1 MRYISL
7 VLFGASAAF
16 LAEASAD
23 SSSAVPES
31 YEDVERRLCLRPGPS
46 PMDAPPAAVSMRRAG
61 EEPALPADRSIS
73 LDGAWQL
80 VEAGG
85 DWASAVPARV
95 PGSIHVARQEAGAYG
110 DPYFACNDLVAK
122 KDSFKDWCLRRT
134 FTLDA
139 ATAAAPLMLE
149 FGGVCHA
156 CTVRLNGRQLG
167 PRHIGMFGGPDYDV
181 TGLVVAGT
189 NTLEVWLERAPY
201 WPPRRSIDGSLINPA
216 ANNAWRT
223 TVAFNCCYGWHYA
236 QIPALGI
243 WQSVKLR
250 PIPSVS
256 VDEPFVSTVST
267 DGTMDFFAVLRGK
280 GEIRGRLEGD
290 VRPANFEG
298 SAQSFSADV
307 AGNGE
312 QRVRLRFKI
321 PEPRLWWPNGI
332 GEQSLY
338 AMSLRFVD
346 ADGAVTDGRK
356 FTFGIRTIE
365 MRPLGRNGKPSPDCY
380 NWKLVVNGRE
390 VFMKGTG
397 WCTMDALM
405 RFTKERYD
413 RFLGVA
419 KRQNVNFIRAWG
431 CGLVELDYFYDLC
444 DRYGICVMQEWPIA
458 WGSHQTQPADAL
470 EETVVRGVKRLRSRA
485 SLFFWCGGN
494 EGKAP
499 LEGEVENLNL
509 VGRRTLELDGTR
521 PWHRQERSGQGSLH
535 AYISS
540 WGRKN
545 PAAMMTLEAPFLGEF
560 GIDCFPCMESIR
572 KYTPDAEWNE
582 LERTKGTEAW
592 RIDPDGAVAHHTP
605 KFNTKFDVER
615 QQQHVAMFLPSNSLE
630 NVVLGSQIAQ
640 AIGVRFTL
648 ERARTR
654 FPYCGGASMYKLND
668 VYPAAS
674 WATVDWYGVE
684 KYASFVVADA
694 FAPLTAIARLE
705 RLRSDDKP
713 LDIPLY
719 VVDDADRLAQAGS
732 WRVSLRAYDASL
744 REIRRMDVDGK
755 GSVDRLRRLGKLHL
769 SAEEA
774 ASVPLWIV
782 ADVMIGK
789 ELAGRNFYFV
799 NFEAKQG
806 CLFTSPQTA
815 VEMACEGNVCVFR
828 NTGGRPAVNVH
839 FVCPKASDRFVAED
853 NWFWLEPGETKR
865 VWVSDPE
872 AIERIDWWQ
881 SANMSRAVQL

>member
-1 MRYISL
+1 MKCI
-7 VLFGASAAF
+7 LFAIVGLAPAF
-16 LAEASAD
+16 FAEASAD
-23 SSSAVPES
+23 VPSAGCES
-31 YEDVERRLCLRPGPS
+31 FEDVERRLCLKPGPS
-46 PMDAPPAAVSMRRAG
+46 PMDAPPAVVQMCGAG
-61 EEPALPADRSIS
+61 EEAPKLPADRSIS
-73 LDGAWQL
+73 LDGTWQL
-80 VEAGG
+80 VEAGC
-85 DWASAVPARV
+85 DWATAIPAQV
-95 PGSIHVARQEAGAYG
+95 PGSVHLARHEAGAYG
-110 DPYFACNDLVAK
+110 DPYFACNDLIAK
-122 KDSFKDWCLRRT
+122 KDSFRDWCLRRT

-139 ATAAAPLMLE
+139 ATAALPLKLE

-156 CTVRLNGRQLG
+156 CTVILNGRLLG
-167 PRHIGMFGGPDYDV
+167 PKHVGMFGGPDYDV

-189 NTLEVWLERAPY
+189 NTLEVLLERAPY
-201 WPPRRSIDGSLINPA
+201 WPPKRKLDGSISNPA
-216 ANNAWRT
+216 DNGAWRN

-250 PIPSVS
+250 PIPSVA
-256 VDEPFVSTVST
+256 VEEPFVSTVST
-267 DGTMDFFAVLRGK
+267 NGTMDFFVVLRGR
-280 GEIRGRLEGD
+280 GEFRGRLEGD

-298 SAQSFSADV
+298 VAQSFSADV
-307 AGNGE
+307 AGSGE
-312 QRVRLRFKI
+312 RRVRLRFKI

-332 GEQSLY
+332 GEQNLY
-338 AMSLRFVD
+338 LMSLRFTD
-346 ADGAVTDGRK
+346 AGGAVTDGK
-356 FTFGIRTIE
+356 TFTFGIRTIE
-365 MRPLGRNGKPSPDCY
+365 MRPTGRDAKPSPDSY

-397 WCTMDALM
+397 WCTTDALM

-413 RFLGVA
+413 RFLGAA

-458 WGSHQTQPADAL
+458 WGSHQNQPAEAL
-470 EETVVRGVKRLRSRA
+470 EETVVRGVKRLRNRA

-494 EGKAP
+494 EGKAS

-521 PWHRQERSGQGSLH
+521 PWHRQEGNGQGSKH
-535 AYISS
+535 VYVSS
-540 WGRKN
+540 WGGKN
-545 PAAMMTLEAPFLGEF
+545 PAAMMTIEAPFLGEF
-560 GIDCFPCMESIR
+560 GVDCFPSVESIR
-572 KYTPDAEWNE
+572 RYTPDAEWNE

-592 RIDPDGAVAHHTP
+592 RIDPDGAIAHHTP
-605 KFNTKFDVER
+605 KFNTASDLAR
-615 QQQHVAMFLPSNSLE
+615 QLQHVGMFLPSNSIE

-654 FPYCGGASMYKLND
+654 FPDCGGAAMYKLND

-705 RLRSDDKP
+705 RLRSEGKP

-719 VVDDADRLAQAGS
+719 VVDDADRLAREGS

-744 REIRRMDVDGK
+744 REIRRLDVDGR
-755 GSVDRLRRLGKLHL
+755 GSVDRLRQLGNLHL

-782 ADVMIGK
+782 VDVTIGD

-799 NFEAKQG
+799 NFEEKQG
-806 CLFTSPQTA
+806 CLFTSPRTT
-815 VEMACEGNVCVFR
+815 VEMTREGNVCVFR
-828 NTGGRPAVNVH
+828 NTGSLPAVNVH
-839 FVCPKASDRFVAED
+839 FVCPKSAERFVADD

-865 VWVSDPE
+865 VWVNDPGV
-872 AIERIDWWQ
+872 IERIDWWQ
-881 SANMSRAVQL
+881 DASPGI